1 MQDFATFIL
10 LLSAVSIGWLL
21 GRYRRSK
28 KVSLLPAVNAIPTS
42 YYQSLNL
49 LISNDDSNDA
59 VESFIESFEV
69 NSSTLATHISLG
81 NLLRERGDT
90 EGATRIHQNLLART
104 NLSIAEQH
112 QAHIALAKD
121 YAQAGLLDRAESLL
135 DALVEEGSEYLNT
148 ALKELVGI
156 YQEQRDW
163 QLAIDAGRRLIPKR
177 LLRSKRLPSSAL
189 SVAIS
194 HYCCE
199 LAEQHILA
207 ENWRETRAL
216 LRQALD
222 FDPKCV
228 RSNMISGRLSI
239 EAGHYRQAIK
249 VLEQI
254 AEQDPLYINE
264 VVDSLAYCYQQSND
278 ISGFIRFAERL
289 LRQQVLTSVLMQL
302 VLAIRSQQGEDQARE
317 CLLTYMKRRPTLLG
331 IIALV
336 EMYRGQV
343 NDQSS
348 LDLLTEMLDALVAR
362 NPLYRCGDCGF
373 AGKQLHWQCPSCK
386 AWGGVAPV
394 IGIDGQ

>member
-1 MQDFATFIL
+1 MQDFATLIL
-10 LLSAVSIGWLL
+10 LVTAVAIGWLL

-28 KVSLLPAVNAIPTS
+28 KTTALPELNTIPTS

-49 LISNDDSNDA
+49 LISNNESDEA
-59 VESFIESFEV
+59 VESFIESFDV

-81 NLLRERGDT
+81 NLLRERGDV

-104 NLSIAEQH
+104 NLSLPEQH

-148 ALKELVGI
+148 ALHELVGI

-163 QLAIDAGRRLIPKR
+163 QLAIDAGRRLTPKR
-177 LLRSKRLPSSAL
+177 LLRSRPQPGTSL

-199 LAEQHILA
+199 LAEQQILA
-207 ENWRETRAL
+207 ENWRDVRAL
-216 LRQALD
+216 LRQAID

-239 EAGHYRQAIK
+239 DAGHYRQAIK
-249 VLEQI
+249 ALEQV
-254 AEQDPLYINE
+254 AEQNPLYVNE
-264 VVDSLAYCYQQSND
+264 VVDSLAYCYQQVND
-278 ISGFIRFAERL
+278 IKGFIRFAERL
-289 LRQQVLTSVLMQL
+289 LQQQELTSVLVHL
-302 VLAIRSQQGEDQARE
+302 VAALRSQQGEDHARE

-336 EMYRGQV
+336 EMYRSHV
-343 NDQSS
+343 DDDAS
-348 LDLLTEMLDALVAR
+348 LDMLTDMLDGLVAR
-362 NPLYRCGDCGF
+362 NPRYRCGDCGF

-386 AWGGVAPV
+386 TWGGVAPV